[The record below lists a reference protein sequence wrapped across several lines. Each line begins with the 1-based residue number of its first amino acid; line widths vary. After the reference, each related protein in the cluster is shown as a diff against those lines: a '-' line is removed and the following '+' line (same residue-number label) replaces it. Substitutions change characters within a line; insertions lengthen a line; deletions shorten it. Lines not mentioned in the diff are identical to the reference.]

1 LRMVPLFMF
10 HGHRRGLATYLQAAS
25 MSPTSPFPSSRIV
38 EAPGGHAAIV
48 GRATS
53 GPFTLVL
60 RKSSRTAATV
70 SFGASWGKLWP
81 AACDRSG
88 IGALQQ
94 KKGCALCE
102 GTIVKKD

>member
-1 LRMVPLFMF
+1 
-10 HGHRRGLATYLQAAS
+10 
-25 MSPTSPFPSSRIV
+25 
-38 EAPGGHAAIV
+38 
-48 GRATS
+48 
-53 GPFTLVL
+53 VL
-60 RKSSRTAATV
+60 RKSSRAAATA
-70 SFGASWGKLWP
+70 SFEASWGKLWP

>member
-1 LRMVPLFMF
+1 MQQAHIERAHAVGAHVAQR
-10 HGHRRGLATYLQAAS
+10 HGLD
-25 MSPTSPFPSSRIV
+25 RIV
-38 EAPGGHAAIV
+38 EAPRGHPAIA

-60 RKSSRTAATV
+60 RKSSRAAATA
-70 SFGASWGKLWP
+70 SFEASWGKLWP